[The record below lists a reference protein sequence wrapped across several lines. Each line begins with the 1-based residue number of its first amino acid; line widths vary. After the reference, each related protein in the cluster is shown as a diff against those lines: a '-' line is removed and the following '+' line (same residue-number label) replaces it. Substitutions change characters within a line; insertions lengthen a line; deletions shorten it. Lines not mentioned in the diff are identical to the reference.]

1 MLEYFWL
8 IPLPPLV
15 GLLLT
20 CALGKKLGLKCAW
33 LGMAGTVLAFVLAA
47 ACAPA
52 VFSGQQAALSLP
64 WFDDLS
70 IGFLLDK
77 LSLLLLLLVS
87 FLATLIL
94 LYAYGYMEHEQ
105 GLLRFFAEV
114 QLFVFSMLSVVLA
127 DNLLQAFIFWE
138 IMGLC
143 SYLLIGFWFHK
154 PSAAAAAKKAFL
166 VTRIGD
172 VVMLIGI
179 LLLFDLFGT
188 VAYGPMLEAVLAG
201 NYDTFW
207 LTVATLC
214 IFGGVIGKSA
224 QFPLHVWLPDAMEG
238 PTPVSALIHAATMV
252 KAGIYLCTRLF
263 PLFAVTPATCRFML
277 IIGTITALGTA
288 LMALVNRDFKRIL
301 AFSTLSQL
309 GFMVVALGTLN
320 YVAAVLHLINHAFFK
335 ALLFM
340 GAGSAIHGT
349 GTNDIY
355 QMGGLL
361 KYQKVTGLS
370 ILCATVSIAGVPPF
384 SGFWSKDEILL
395 SAYHTSQLVFW
406 LLALTSMLT
415 AFYMFRL
422 FFVVFCGPKRGDYHG
437 HESSLPMILPLAI
450 LAVPALASGALTQP
464 ITKLFLGHAHVADTH
479 FPMLVS
485 VVAVVLGIS
494 LSAVFYFK
502 PLLSADK
509 LAAGLSPLHKLLL
522 NRYYIDRLYE
532 KIAAAFACGFAT
544 LADLFDHYVID
555 GLVNLVGWLNLRL
568 ADFARWFDYHVVD
581 GLIRGFCF
589 CVGGFGGWLKSGNDG
604 STQGYLAWVLVGVLV
619 MVCISMLT
627 VAALGGVMLL

>member
-1 MLEYFWL
+1 MLANFWL
-8 IPLPPLV
+8 IPMPVLLT
-15 GLLLT
+15 LLLT
-20 CALGKKLGLKCAW
+20 LCLGNKLGLKSAW
-33 LGMAGTVLAFVLAA
+33 LGMCGTTASLVLAA
-47 ACAPA
+47 MFGPA
-52 VFSGQQAALSLP
+52 IISGEVLELSFV
-64 WFDDLS
+64 WFDD
-70 IGFLLDK
+70 IEFGFYLDK
-77 LSLLLLLLVS
+77 LSWLLLMLVA

-94 LYAYGYMEHEQ
+94 LYAYGYMHGES

-166 VTRIGD
+166 VTRVGD

-179 LLLFDLFGT
+179 ILLFNMFGG
-188 VAYGPMLEAVLAG
+188 VNYQVMLEGAAAG
-201 NYDTFW
+201 NYDPFW

-252 KAGIYLCTRLF
+252 KAGIYLCARLF
-263 PLFAVTPATCRFML
+263 PLFLLTPATTDFM
-277 IIGTITALGTA
+277 IVIGTITALGSA

-309 GFMVVALGTLN
+309 GFMVVALGALN
-320 YVAAVLHLINHAFFK
+320 YVAAVLHLLNHAFFK

-361 KYQKVTGLS
+361 KYQKVTGLT
-370 ILCATVSIAGVPPF
+370 ILAATVSIAGIPPF
-384 SGFWSKDEILL
+384 AGFWSKDEILL
-395 SAYHTSQLVFW
+395 AAYQVAPVAFW
-406 LLALTSMLT
+406 LLAFTSLLT

-422 FFVVFCGPKRGDYHG
+422 FFVVFTGPKLGDYHG
-437 HESSLPMILPLAI
+437 HESSLAMILPLMV
-450 LAVPALASGALTQP
+450 LSVFALGSGVLTKP
-464 ITKLFLGHAHVADTH
+464 VSVMLTGHAHVAETH
-479 FPMLVS
+479 IPMIVS
-485 VVAVVLGIS
+485 ICAVAVGVG
-494 LSAVFYFK
+494 LSAAIYFFRVVNAEK
-502 PLLSADK
+502 IAK
-509 LAAGLSPLHKLLL
+509 TAGPLHKLLL

-532 KIAAAFACGFAT
+532 KISAVVAVK
-544 LADLFDHYVID
+544 LAVLMDMFDHYVVD
-555 GLVNLVGWLNLRL
+555 GVVNAVAWVNLRL
-568 ADFARWFDYHVVD
+568 ADISRWFDYNVVD
-581 GLIRGFCF
+581 GIIRGFCSA
-589 CVGGFGGWLKSGNDG
+589 VMIFGGSLRRQADGNVQ
-604 STQGYLAWVLVGVLV
+604 SYLALVVLGVVLLLVAAMGGVL
-619 MVCISMLT
+619 L
-627 VAALGGVMLL
+627 

>member
-8 IPLPPLV
+8 IPLPPLI

-20 CALGKKLGLKCAW
+20 CVLGKKLGLRSAW
-33 LGMAGTVLAFVLAA
+33 LGMVGTTLAFVLAL

-52 VFSGQQAALSLP
+52 VFVEGRQAALTLP
-64 WFDDLS
+64 WFDGLEL
-70 IGFLLDK
+70 GFLLDK
-77 LSLLLLLLVS
+77 LSLILLLLVS

-94 LYAYGYMEHEQ
+94 LYAYGYMEHEE

-143 SYLLIGFWFHK
+143 SYLLIGFWFFK

-166 VTRIGD
+166 VTRLGD

-179 LLLFDLFGT
+179 LLLFDMFGT
-188 VAYGPMLEAVLAG
+188 VAYQPMLEAVAAG
-201 NYDTFW
+201 AYDAGW
-207 LTVATLC
+207 LTVATFC

-252 KAGIYLCTRLF
+252 KAGIYLCARLF
-263 PLFAVTPATCRFML
+263 PLFAATPSTCQFML
-277 IIGTITALGTA
+277 VIGTITALGTA

-309 GFMVVALGTLN
+309 GFMVVALASLN

-361 KYQKVTGLS
+361 KYQKVTGFS

-395 SAYHTSQLVFW
+395 SAYHTSPVVFW

-450 LAVPALASGALTQP
+450 LAVPALFSGLAFTQP
-464 ITKLFLGHAHVADTH
+464 VTRLLLGHAHVADTH
-479 FPMLVS
+479 FPMLIS
-485 VVAVVLGIS
+485 IVAVVLGIG
-494 LSAVFYFK
+494 LAAAFYFK
-502 PLLSADK
+502 PLLSAEK
-509 LAAGLSPLHKLLL
+509 LANALSPIHRLLL
-522 NRYYIDRLYE
+522 NRYYIDLLYE
-532 KIAAAFACGFAT
+532 KIASCFARGFAA
-544 LADLFDHYVID
+544 LADLFDHYCID

-568 ADFARWFDYHVVD
+568 ADAARWFDYYVVD
-581 GLIRGFCF
+581 GLVRGFCF
-589 CVGGFGGWLKSGNDG
+589 CVSGFGGWLKGGSSG
-604 STQGYLAWVLVGVLV
+604 SAQGYLAWMLVGVLV
-619 MVCISMLT
+619 MVA
-627 VAALGGVMLL
+627 VAAVGGVILL

>member
-1 MLEYFWL
+1 MLANFWL
-8 IPLPPLV
+8 IPMPVLLT
-15 GLLLT
+15 LLLT
-20 CALGKKLGLKCAW
+20 LCLGNKLGLKSAW
-33 LGMAGTVLAFVLAA
+33 LGMCGTTASLVLAA
-47 ACAPA
+47 LLGPA
-52 VFSGQQAALSLP
+52 IISGEVLELSFV
-64 WFDDLS
+64 WFDD
-70 IGFLLDK
+70 IEFGFYLDK
-77 LSLLLLLLVS
+77 LSWLLLMLVA

-94 LYAYGYMEHEQ
+94 LYAYGYMHGES

-166 VTRIGD
+166 VTRVGD

-179 LLLFDLFGT
+179 ILLFNMFGS
-188 VAYGPMLEAVLAG
+188 VNYQVMLGGAAAG
-201 NYDTFW
+201 SYDPFW

-214 IFGGVIGKSA
+214 IFGGVVGKSA

-252 KAGIYLCTRLF
+252 KAGIYLCARLF
-263 PLFAVTPATCRFML
+263 PLFLLTPATTDFM
-277 IIGTITALGTA
+277 IVIGTVTALGSA

-309 GFMVVALGTLN
+309 GFMVVALGALN
-320 YVAAVLHLINHAFFK
+320 YVAAVLHLLNHAFFK

-361 KYQKVTGLS
+361 KYQKVTGLT
-370 ILCATVSIAGVPPF
+370 ILAATVSIAGIPPF

-395 SAYHTSQLVFW
+395 AAYQVAPAAFW
-406 LLALTSMLT
+406 LLAFTSLLT

-422 FFVVFCGPKRGDYHG
+422 FFVVFTGPKLGDYHG
-437 HESSLPMILPLAI
+437 HESSLPMILPLMVLSI
-450 LAVPALASGALTQP
+450 FALGSGVLTRP
-464 ITKLFLGHAHVADTH
+464 VSVMLTGHAHVAETH
-479 FPMLVS
+479 IPMIVS
-485 VVAVVLGIS
+485 ICAVAIGVG
-494 LSAVFYFK
+494 LSAAIYFFRVVD
-502 PLLSADK
+502 ADK
-509 LAAGLSPLHKLLL
+509 IARAAGPLHKLLL
-522 NRYYIDRLYE
+522 NRYYIDRMYE
-532 KIAAAFACGFAT
+532 KISALVAVK
-544 LADLFDHYVID
+544 LASIMDMFDHYVVD
-555 GLVNLVGWLNLRL
+555 GVVNAVAWVNLRL
-568 ADFARWFDYHVVD
+568 ADISRWFDYNVVD
-581 GLIRGFCF
+581 GVIRGFCSA
-589 CVGGFGGWLKSGNDG
+589 VMMFGGSLRRQADGNVQ
-604 STQGYLAWVLVGVLV
+604 SYLALVVLGVVL
-619 MVCISMLT
+619 LL
-627 VAALGGVMLL
+627 VAAMGGVML